1 MKKPQISPLFIE
13 IHVNAAVRLQIRDP
27 MDRGTYKNINTH
39 GIGDNKR
46 HLEWCPKYRYECMQ
60 NPLIAEEMKQILMQ
74 IAVEKGIVVHKTAV
88 DSDHVHIFVSVP
100 LDMSVST
107 ALQYLKGISA
117 YRIFRLHPNFRL
129 RYPKGHFWSRGHF
142 SRSVSCVTESAIE
155 HYIDNHEYPAM
166 QSDPKQRLYFHKSFK
181 KPRASVRSIT
191 LSIFHY
197 LLDRAV
203 HAKSINI
210 KKNIE
215 ITCKSE

>member
-1 MKKPQISPLFIE
+1 MDEKAPQFLFLFIE
-13 IHVNAAVRLQIRDP
+13 HNVNAAVRPQTRES
-27 MDRGTYKNINTH
+27 MDSGTYKNINAH
-39 GIGDNKR
+39 GVGDNKH

-60 NPLIAEEMKQILMQ
+60 NPLIAEEMKQILLQ
-74 IAVEKGIVVHKTAV
+74 IAAEKGIVVHKIVV

-129 RYPKGHFWSRGHF
+129 RYPKGHFWSPGHF

-166 QSDPKQRLYFHKSFK
+166 QSDPKQRLLFS
-181 KPRASVRSIT
+181 
-191 LSIFHY
+191 
-197 LLDRAV
+197 
-203 HAKSINI
+203 
-210 KKNIE
+210 
-215 ITCKSE
+215 